1 MELKLNIYKGKEVEK
16 TYSADTY
23 DLMFGTM
30 EDFIE
35 IIDLD
40 KLASESREEFTIAG
54 AKLITS
60 GISQLKPLLMDVF
73 EGLTEEELRRARVKD
88 LTAVILEIL
97 KYSIMQIQ
105 GAGKGKNA

>member
-1 MELKLNIYKGKEVEK
+1 MELKLNIYKGKEVVK

-23 DLMFGTM
+23 DLTFGTM

-40 KLASESREEFTIAG
+40 KLTSGSQEEFTTAG
-54 AKLITS
+54 AKLITG
-60 GISQLKPLLMDVF
+60 GIKQLKPLLLDVF
-73 EGLTEEELRRARVKD
+73 PGLTEEELRDAKVKD
-88 LTAVILEIL
+88 LITIILEIL

-105 GAGKGKNA
+105 GASKGKNA